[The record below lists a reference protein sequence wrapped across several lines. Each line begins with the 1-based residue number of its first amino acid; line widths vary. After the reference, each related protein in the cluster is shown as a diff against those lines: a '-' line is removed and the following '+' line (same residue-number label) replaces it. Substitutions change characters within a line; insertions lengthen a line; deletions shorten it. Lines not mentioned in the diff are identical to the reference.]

1 MKVVL
6 LLPSCMS
13 RSFKTWI
20 TDICTLNRTNR
31 HLVDKY
37 SRQTIILLSTWYC
50 PYIFY
55 QLFKV
60 PEIQNGGLLFKKQK
74 CISRKSD
81 WATNGPFKRAILIK
95 LLYQSS
101 KTGKSS
107 FWFREIRNWISNPDS
122 LLIKSIQSLC
132 ALVILKFVGRYLM
145 AK

>member
-1 MKVVL
+1 MVVQNL
-6 LLPSCMS
+6 DHRM
-13 RSFKTWI
+13 
-20 TDICTLNRTNR
+20 ICTLNRTNR

-37 SRQTIILLSTWYC
+37 SRQTSFVIHLILPLY
-50 PYIFY
+50 FY

-60 PEIQNGGLLFKKQK
+60 TEIQNSGLLFKNQM
-74 CISRKSD
+74 CIGRKSD
-81 WATNGPFKRAILIK
+81 WATNGPFKLAILIK

-107 FWFREIRNWISNPDS
+107 FWCREIRNWISNPDS

-132 ALVILKFVGRYLM
+132 ALVILKFVERYLM